1 MEKLTSRERFT
12 LALDHK
18 EPDRVP
24 IDLGSITSTIRT
36 VEAYDRL
43 KEYLGIALDQRIR
56 HFADEHI
63 VPDEE
68 ILKALHV
75 DTWYVRLNTPKTWQ
89 KVRLD
94 PYTIVDEWGVP
105 WSKPPGSL
113 YTSPVLPPLKNPA
126 LEEIAKHP
134 WPDPD
139 EKSRFDGL
147 REKTL
152 RLFEE
157 TDYAI
162 VADGLTGV
170 GVFDMAWRLR
180 GMEDLLMDM
189 ILHPEFTEALFQ
201 RLTDF
206 YVAIYRNYM
215 QTVGDF
221 IQMLIYYED
230 LSGQDGPSDLAGH
243 VSEIRE
249 TLPPPDFSG
258 NPEIHRAKLCV
269 HICGSAWAFL
279 DDFVE
284 LGVDV
289 LNPVQ
294 TSARDMEPQ
303 RLKDRY
309 GSVLSFHGGIDT
321 QHFLPKATPQ
331 EVKEEVR
338 RMIRILGKGGGYLFT
353 SCHSIQP
360 DVSPQNIVA
369 LFSAAAEYR
378 KIPAELKGRN
388 A

>member
-1 MEKLTSRERFT
+1 MEELTSRERFN
-12 LALDHK
+12 LALNHQ

-43 KEYLGIALDQRIR
+43 KEYLGVALDKRIR

-68 ILKALHV
+68 IIKALHA

-126 LEEIAKHP
+126 PESIAEHP

-147 REKTL
+147 RERTL

-189 ILHPEFTEALFQ
+189 ILHPEFTEALFR
-201 RLTDF
+201 RLADF
-206 YVAIYRNYM
+206 YVAVYRNYL

-230 LSGQDGPSDLAGH
+230 LSGQDGPLISPAMYRKYVKPCH
-243 VSEIRE
+243 RRIFQEIRKY
-249 TLPPPDFSG
+249 TA
-258 NPEIHRAKLCV
+258 AKICV

-309 GSVLSFHGGIDT
+309 GKALCFHGGIDT
-321 QHFLPKATPQ
+321 QHFLPRATPP
-331 EVKEEVR
+331 EVKEEAR

-353 SCHSIQP
+353 SCHSLQP
-360 DVSPQNIVA
+360 DVSPENVVT
-369 LFSAAAEYR
+369 LFSTAAEDGKY
-378 KIPAELKGRN
+378 PLL
-388 A
+388 

>member
-1 MEKLTSRERFT
+1 MEELTSRERFN

-43 KEYLGIALDQRIR
+43 KEYLGVAREKRIR

-63 VPDEE
+63 IPDEE

-75 DTWYVRLNTPKTWQ
+75 DTWYVRLNTPQTWQ
-89 KVRLD
+89 KLRLD

-105 WSKPPGSL
+105 WSKPAGSL
-113 YTSPVLPPLKNPA
+113 YTSPVLPPLKNPTLA
-126 LEEIAKHP
+126 EIAGHS
-134 WPDPD
+134 WPDTE
-139 EKSRFDGL
+139 EKSRFNGL
-147 REKTL
+147 RERAL
-152 RLFEE
+152 QLFEE
-157 TDYAI
+157 TDYAL

-170 GVFDMAWRLR
+170 GVFDLAWRLR

-201 RLTDF
+201 KLADF
-206 YVAIYRNYM
+206 YVALYRNYM

-230 LSGQDGPSDLAGH
+230 LSGQEGPLISPAMYRQYVKPCH
-243 VSEIRE
+243 RRIFQEIRKY
-249 TLPPPDFSG
+249 TA
-258 NPEIHRAKLCV
+258 AKICV

-309 GSVLSFHGGIDT
+309 GKALCFHGGIDT
-321 QHFLPKATPQ
+321 QHFLPRATPP
-331 EVKEEVR
+331 EVKEEAR

-353 SCHSIQP
+353 SCHSLQP
-360 DVSPQNIVA
+360 DVSPENIVT
-369 LFSAAAEYR
+369 LFSTAAEDGKY
-378 KIPAELKGRN
+378 PLL
-388 A
+388 

>member
-1 MEKLTSRERFT
+1 MEELTSRERFN

-43 KEYLGIALDQRIR
+43 KEYLGVAREKRIR

-63 VPDEE
+63 IPDEE

-75 DTWYVRLNTPKTWQ
+75 DTWYVRLNTPQTWQ
-89 KVRLD
+89 KLRLD

-105 WSKPPGSL
+105 WSKPAGSL
-113 YTSPVLPPLKNPA
+113 YTSPVLPPLKNPTLA
-126 LEEIAKHP
+126 EIAGHS
-134 WPDPD
+134 WPDTE
-139 EKSRFDGL
+139 EKSRFNGL
-147 REKTL
+147 RERAL
-152 RLFEE
+152 QLFEE
-157 TDYAI
+157 TDYAL

-170 GVFDMAWRLR
+170 GVFDLAWRLR

-201 RLTDF
+201 KLADF
-206 YVAIYRNYM
+206 YVALYRNYM

-230 LSGQDGPSDLAGH
+230 LSGQEGPLISPAMYRKYVKPCH
-243 VSEIRE
+243 RRIFQEIRKY
-249 TLPPPDFSG
+249 TA
-258 NPEIHRAKLCV
+258 AKICV

-309 GSVLSFHGGIDT
+309 GKALCFHGGIDT
-321 QHFLPKATPQ
+321 QHFLPRATPP
-331 EVKEEVR
+331 EVKEEAR

-353 SCHSIQP
+353 SCHSLQP
-360 DVSPQNIVA
+360 DVSPENIVT
-369 LFSAAAEYR
+369 LFSTAAEDGKY
-378 KIPAELKGRN
+378 PLL
-388 A
+388 

>member
-1 MEKLTSRERFT
+1 MEELTSRERFN

-43 KEYLGIALDQRIR
+43 KEYLGVAREKRIR

-63 VPDEE
+63 IPDEE

-75 DTWYVRLNTPKTWQ
+75 DTWYVRLNTPQTWQ
-89 KVRLD
+89 KLRLD

-105 WSKPPGSL
+105 WSKPAGSL
-113 YTSPVLPPLKNPA
+113 YTSPVLPPLKNPTLA
-126 LEEIAKHP
+126 EIAGHS
-134 WPDPD
+134 WPDPE
-139 EKSRFDGL
+139 EKSRFNGL
-147 REKTL
+147 RERAL
-152 RLFEE
+152 QLFEE
-157 TDYAI
+157 TDYAL

-170 GVFDMAWRLR
+170 GVFDLAWRLR

-201 RLTDF
+201 KLADF
-206 YVAIYRNYM
+206 YVALYRNYM

-230 LSGQDGPSDLAGH
+230 LSGQEGPLISPAMYRKYVKPCH
-243 VSEIRE
+243 RRIFQEIRKY
-249 TLPPPDFSG
+249 TA
-258 NPEIHRAKLCV
+258 AKICV

-309 GSVLSFHGGIDT
+309 GKALCFHGGIDT
-321 QHFLPKATPQ
+321 QHFLPRATPP
-331 EVKEEVR
+331 EVKEEAR

-353 SCHSIQP
+353 SCHSLQP
-360 DVSPQNIVA
+360 DVSPENIVT
-369 LFSAAAEYR
+369 LFSTAAEDGKY
-378 KIPAELKGRN
+378 PLL
-388 A
+388 

>member
-1 MEKLTSRERFT
+1 MKQLTSRERFT
-12 LALDHK
+12 LALNHR

-36 VEAYDRL
+36 VDAYDRL
-43 KEYLGIALDQRIR
+43 KQYLGLAVDKKIR
-56 HFADEHI
+56 HFADEHV

-68 ILKALHV
+68 IIKALHV
-75 DTWYVRLNTPKTWQ
+75 DTWYVRLNTPKTWE
-89 KVRLD
+89 KVRLN

-105 WSKPPGSL
+105 WAKPPGSL
-113 YTSPVLPPLKNPA
+113 YTSPVLPPLKTSA
-126 LEEIAKHP
+126 IEAVVRHP

-139 EKSRFDGL
+139 EPSRFAGL

-152 RLFEE
+152 RLFKD

-170 GVFDMAWRLR
+170 GIFDLAWRLR
-180 GMEDLLMDM
+180 GMEDFLMDM
-189 ILHPEFTEALFQ
+189 ILHPEFTEALYQ

-206 YVAIYRNYM
+206 FVALYRNYM
-215 QTVGDF
+215 QAVGDS

-230 LSGQDGPSDLAGH
+230 LSGQDGPLISPALYRKYIKPCH
-243 VSEIRE
+243 RRIFQEIRKY
-249 TLPPPDFSG
+249 TA
-258 NPEIHRAKLCV
+258 AKICV
-269 HICGSAWAFL
+269 HTCGSAYAFL
-279 DDFVE
+279 DDYVE

-303 RLKDRY
+303 RLKDKY
-309 GSVLSFHGGIDT
+309 GAVLSFHGGIDT
-321 QHFLPKATPQ
+321 QQFLPRATP
-331 EVKEEVR
+331 EEVREEAR

-369 LFSAAAEYR
+369 LFSAAAEHGTY
-378 KIPAELKGRN
+378 PLQADH
-388 A
+388 

>member
-1 MEKLTSRERFT
+1 MERLTSRERFN
-12 LALDHK
+12 LALNHR

-43 KEYLGIALDQRIR
+43 KAYLGVALDRKIR
-56 HFADEHI
+56 HIADEHI

-68 ILKALHV
+68 VVKALHV
-75 DTWYVRLNTPKTWQ
+75 DTWYVRLNTPKSWQ

-105 WSKPPGSL
+105 WAKPPGSL
-113 YTSPVLPPLKNPA
+113 YTSPVRPPLTKPA
-126 LEEIAKHP
+126 LEAISAHP

-139 EKSRFDGL
+139 EQSRFEGVG
-147 REKTL
+147 EKASH
-152 RLFEE
+152 LFKK
-157 TDYAI
+157 TDYAV

-180 GMEDLLMDM
+180 GMEEILMDM
-189 ILHPEFTEALFQ
+189 ILHPEFAEALFR
-201 RLTDF
+201 RLADF
-206 YVAIYRNYM
+206 YVAVYRNYM
-215 QTVGDF
+215 QAVGDS

-230 LSGQDGPSDLAGH
+230 LSGQDGPLISPALYRKYVKPCHRRIFA
-243 VSEIRE
+243 EIRKY
-249 TLPPPDFSG
+249 TA
-258 NPEIHRAKLCV
+258 AKICV

-294 TSARDMEPQ
+294 TSARDMEPE

-309 GSVLSFHGGIDT
+309 GKALSFHGGIDT
-321 QHFLPKATPQ
+321 QHFLPRATPQ
-331 EVKEEVR
+331 EVREEVR
-338 RMIRILGKGGGYLFT
+338 RLIRILGKGGGYLLT

-360 DVSPQNIVA
+360 DVTPENIAA
-369 LFSAAAEYR
+369 LFSAAAEFGKY
-378 KIPAELKGRN
+378 PLA
-388 A
+388 